1 MQPTPISLTDP
12 SFHSRRTPVSLHLR
26 FQWTFHVV
34 RISGAPGLVTVC
46 GSESETEAHGSLRR
60 PVSCELSDRG
70 AEGIPPQRSNPASP
84 MPQHDSPKECVI
96 GLCNLPMRF
105 SSSFNPF
112 PTPEISSR
120 AQSTPCT
127 LRPATAPR
135 PLGLGGRPRAHPD
148 RTRARYNRTR
158 VGEV

>member
-1 MQPTPISLTDP
+1 MVIWHQAL
-12 SFHSRRTPVSLHLR
+12 
-26 FQWTFHVV
+26 
-34 RISGAPGLVTVC
+34 APGK
-46 GSESETEAHGSLRR
+46 
-60 PVSCELSDRG
+60 DR
-70 AEGIPPQRSNPASP
+70 
-84 MPQHDSPKECVI
+84 K
-96 GLCNLPMRF
+96 GLNL
-105 SSSFNPF
+105 NPF

>member
-1 MQPTPISLTDP
+1 MSCNQLFEPHTTLWKAVLARFPTPYRELVPVTISKFYD
-12 SFHSRRTPVSLHLR
+12 SSR
-26 FQWTFHVV
+26 
-34 RISGAPGLVTVC
+34 
-46 GSESETEAHGSLRR
+46 ET
-60 PVSCELSDRG
+60 CEIL
-70 AEGIPPQRSNPASP
+70 
-84 MPQHDSPKECVI
+84 
-96 GLCNLPMRF
+96 
-105 SSSFNPF
+105 NPF

>member
-1 MQPTPISLTDP
+1 MCMA
-12 SFHSRRTPVSLHLR
+12 FVY
-26 FQWTFHVV
+26 
-34 RISGAPGLVTVC
+34 
-46 GSESETEAHGSLRR
+46 
-60 PVSCELSDRG
+60 
-70 AEGIPPQRSNPASP
+70 GILY
-84 MPQHDSPKECVI
+84 
-96 GLCNLPMRF
+96 G
-105 SSSFNPF
+105 FNPF
-112 PTPEISSR
+112 PDPGISSR